1 MWQETWHLLSQPFLF
16 GAASDA
22 LERVFGD
29 VRIDTVIICSTDNV
43 FDITPLH

>member
-1 MWQETWHLLSQPFLF
+1 MWQETCHLLSQLFLF

-29 VRIDTVIICSTDNV
+29 VRIDTVTICSTDSV
-43 FDITPLH
+43 FDIIPLH